1 MEATIQTIL
10 IPTDLSDQ
18 GANAVEYAVGIAKK
32 TNAKIV
38 LYHTYHLPTIVT
50 DVTVVM
56 PSLDDVENGIRE
68 GMEVLRADVIRR
80 LGGDTS
86 RVSYDFNPGF
96 PKEEIIEF
104 AKECSADL
112 IVMGMQGSGFINEYL
127 FGSVTVS
134 VMRNSPCMVLA
145 VGNQTKYKEIKHI
158 TLACDYRTIP
168 HPEKVFAPFKSLVK
182 SLDAH
187 VYILHIATNPAEV
200 PNPDQAAAGVVLDHA
215 LEGISRTFHQYQ
227 DSDVVH
233 GLNEFIDKYSIDVL
247 TMVPHEHTFLHNLVV
262 GSETKRMAFHGN
274 APMLIIPT

>member
-187 VYILHIATNPAEV
+187 VYILHIAKSCRSSKSGPGCSWSCIG
-200 PNPDQAAAGVVLDHA
+200 PCAGRNKPYVSPIPGQRRRARVRS
-215 LEGISRTFHQYQ
+215 EERRVGKECRSRW
-227 DSDVVH
+227 S
-233 GLNEFIDKYSIDVL
+233 
-247 TMVPHEHTFLHNLVV
+247 P
-262 GSETKRMAFHGN
+262 
-274 APMLIIPT
+274 